1 MHVHVLADARV
12 QRGDHERLARVGEAE
27 VRHERLV
34 EDRVD
39 GVPLVGRL
47 LVHAADAHALG
58 RRGGAAAG
66 LHRGAH
72 RAGVC
77 RAKWTCVQGH

>member
-1 MHVHVLADARV
+1 MHVDVLADARV
-12 QRGDHERLARVGEAE
+12 QRGDHERLALVGEAE

-47 LVHAADAHALG
+47 LVQAADAHALG
-58 RRGGAAAG
+58 RRGGAATG
-66 LHRGAH
+66 FHRGAH
-72 RAGVC
+72 RAAGC
-77 RAKWTCVQGH
+77 GGEWSCVQGH